1 MKKLGIACL
10 LVLLSVSFM
19 LTGCSKKEAPAQAA
33 AADPNAPVTIT
44 VWCWDPAFNIFAM
57 KEAEKIY
64 KRDHPNVTI
73 NVVETP
79 WDDVQQKLITGFTS
93 GETSS
98 LADIVL
104 MQDNAMQKNIMTYP
118 NFFLPVGDKVDLSQF
133 AKFKVD
139 VAAYNGKYYGVPFDN
154 GTTGFFIRKD
164 IVEQAGLKVE
174 DFNDTTWERVI
185 ELGRIVKQKTGLPLL
200 STDGT
205 GPDLIMIMLQSAGPW
220 LFDQQTGK
228 TLITNNPA
236 LTRAVELFI
245 QMAQEGILY
254 LASDWN
260 DYIASFNR
268 GNVAATIQGC
278 WIIGSIS
285 AEPSQAGKWAL
296 VSTPRYANIQSVNYS
311 SQGGSGWMVLANS
324 KNPDVAMDFLG
335 KTYAGSKEFYDTI
348 LGPAGAIGT
357 WLPAASS
364 AIYSEPSAYFG
375 GDKVYEK
382 LIDYVGKVP
391 SVKYGIFNYEA
402 RGAVTKAMMDI
413 RNGTNPA
420 AALQAAQAEVDF
432 LIGQ

>member
-10 LVLLSVSFM
+10 LVLLSAAFM
-19 LTGCSKKEAPAQAA
+19 LTGCSKKEAPVQA

-64 KRDHPNVTI
+64 KRDRPNVTI

-79 WDDVQQKLITGFTS
+79 WDDVQQKLITGFSS

-104 MQDNAMQKNIMTYP
+104 MQDNAMQKNIITYP
-118 NFFLPVGDKVDLSQF
+118 SNFLPVGDKVDLSQF

-154 GTTGFFIRKD
+154 GTTGFFIRSD
-164 IVEQAGLKVE
+164 IIEQAGLKVE
-174 DFNDTTWERVI
+174 DFNDTTWEHVI
-185 ELGRIVKQKTGLPLL
+185 ELGRIVKAKTGLPLL

-205 GPDLIMIMLQSAGPW
+205 GPDLIMIMLQSAGTW

-228 TLITNNPA
+228 TLITGNPA

-285 AEPSQAGKWAL
+285 AEPSQSGKWAL
-296 VSTPRYANIQSVNYS
+296 VSTPKFANIQSVNYS

-324 KNPDVAMDFLG
+324 KNPDVAMDFLA
-335 KTYAGSKEFYDTI
+335 KTFAGSKEFYEII
-348 LGPAGAIGT
+348 LPPAGAIAT
-357 WLPAASS
+357 WLPAADSPV
-364 AIYSEPSAYFG
+364 YSQPVAYFG

-391 SVKYGIFNYEA
+391 SVKYGVFNYEA

-413 RNGTNPA
+413 RNGANPA
-420 AALQAAQAEVDF
+420 AALKAAQDEVDF
-432 LIGQ
+432 LIAQ